1 MPHPSVDRPIHL
13 ENAEALRSA
22 TRRVSRLHAIGGDFR
37 VRGSKARGRL
47 LPRLSQLGLRQQV
60 LAGMASV
67 MLIFGL
73 LIGFVVFELRVL
85 GAQLEEVVD
94 VQTQRAN
101 HAQGLHAA
109 LLDLL
114 AQQRTML
121 AAQDAEDLKAS
132 SHEVQ
137 AARRRY
143 DEAQNRLTTDADS
156 RSDAGTAFL
165 KETLAKIREIRIS
178 VQPMHDGALAAML
191 SGAGQEAALTLLLP
205 AEAYEQQWRQLLLD
219 VVGRI
224 DVENRTAFE
233 LTRARQVRDMRLLAA
248 ATTAAVA
255 LGVVI
260 SLLQARSV
268 TRPVV
273 QAMHATSRIAGG
285 DLATSI
291 DLDPQ
296 DRQDELGR
304 LLGAVS
310 AMQQRL
316 RDIVVGLRDGSDAVT
331 AASAEIA
338 SASSNL
344 SSRTEIAASQLQD
357 ALGQLQ
363 QLEQLIQ
370 VSTTVAR
377 TARDAALAAQQR
389 VDESSSASRQL
400 VGAMDRMVGVTRKI
414 GDIVG
419 LIDNIAFQTNLLA
432 LNASVEAARAGEMG
446 RGFAVVATEVRTLA
460 RRAADAAG
468 NIRALNG
475 EADDCAQRSTAHAGH
490 ADRAMLQLTTTVGN
504 VAGQMQSILDT
515 AEQQQQGVHALAQA
529 ALSLESLTQ
538 QNAAMSEQSAAAAA
552 HLERQAGSMAELVHS
567 FRVESAA

>member
-1 MPHPSVDRPIHL
+1 MSQPSIDLPMHL
-13 ENAEALRSA
+13 EDAEAFLPATRSA
-22 TRRVSRLHAIGGDFR
+22 ETLHAGAADSRG
-37 VRGSKARGRL
+37 RGSKARKRL

-73 LIGFVVFELRVL
+73 LIGFAVFELRVL

-121 AAQDAEDLKAS
+121 TAQDPEDLKVS
-132 SHEVQ
+132 NQEVQ
-137 AARRRY
+137 AARHRY
-143 DEAQNRLTTDADS
+143 DEAQKLLTADADS
-156 RSDAGTAFL
+156 RSDAGTTFL
-165 KETLAKIREIRIS
+165 KEALAKIREIRTS
-178 VQPMHDGALAAML
+178 AQPMYDGALSAMM
-191 SGAGQEAALTLLLP
+191 SGAGQEAALILLLP
-205 AEAYEQQWRQLLLD
+205 AETYEQQWRQLLLG
-219 VVGRI
+219 VVERI
-224 DVENRTAFE
+224 DAENRAAFE
-233 LTRARQVRDMRLLAA
+233 ITRARQARDMRLLAA
-248 ATTAAVA
+248 ATAAAVA

-273 QAMHATSRIAGG
+273 QAMHATSRIAAG

-291 DLDPQ
+291 GFDSQ
-296 DRQDELGR
+296 HRQDELGR
-304 LLGAVS
+304 LLSAVS

-316 RDIVVGLRDGSDAVT
+316 RDIVIGLRDGSDAVT
-331 AASAEIA
+331 LASAEIA
-338 SASSNL
+338 SASGNL
-344 SSRTEIAASQLQD
+344 SSRTETAASQLQD
-357 ALGQLQ
+357 ALDQLQ

-389 VDESSSASRQL
+389 ADESSSASRQL

-419 LIDNIAFQTNLLA
+419 LIDSIAFQTNLLA

-475 EADDCAQRSTAHAGH
+475 EADDCAQQSTAHAGH
-490 ADRAMLQLTTTVGN
+490 ADHAMRQLTTTVGS

-515 AEQQQQGVHALAQA
+515 AEQQHQGVQALAQA

-552 HLERQAGSMAELVHS
+552 HLEQQAGSMANLVHS
-567 FRVESAA
+567 FRVEVAA

>member
-1 MPHPSVDRPIHL
+1 MPHSSIDLPVHL
-13 ENAEALRSA
+13 DNAKALLPASRHISA
-22 TRRVSRLHAIGGDFR
+22 PHAGAADFR
-37 VRGSKARGRL
+37 VRASMAHTRW
-47 LPRLSQLGLRQQV
+47 LPRFSQLGLRQQV

-73 LIGFVVFELRVL
+73 LIGFAVFELRAL

-121 AAQDAEDLKAS
+121 TAQDPEDLKAS
-132 SHEVQ
+132 NQEVQ

-143 DEAQNRLTTDADS
+143 DQAQTLLTADADS

-165 KETLAKIREIRIS
+165 RDALTKIREIRNS
-178 VQPMHDGALAAML
+178 AQPMYDGALAAML
-191 SGAGQEAALTLLLP
+191 SGAGQEAALGLLLP
-205 AEAYEQQWRQLLLD
+205 AETYEQQWRQLLLG
-219 VVGRI
+219 VVERI
-224 DVENRTAFE
+224 DAENRADFE
-233 LTRARQVRDMRLLAA
+233 VARARQVRDMRLLAA
-248 ATTAAVA
+248 ATATAVA
-255 LGVVI
+255 LGVMI
-260 SLLQARSV
+260 SFLQARSV

-273 QAMHATSRIAGG
+273 QAMQATSRIAAG
-285 DLATSI
+285 DLTSSI
-291 DLDPQ
+291 GLDPR

-304 LLGAVS
+304 LLAAVS

-338 SASSNL
+338 SASGNL
-344 SSRTEIAASQLQD
+344 SSRTETAASQLQD
-357 ALGQLQ
+357 ALVQLQ

-377 TARDAALAAQQR
+377 TARDAALAAQHR
-389 VDESSSASRQL
+389 ADESSSASRQL

-419 LIDNIAFQTNLLA
+419 LIDSIAFQTNLLA

-475 EADDCAQRSTAHAGH
+475 EADDCAQQSTAHAGH
-490 ADRAMLQLTTTVGN
+490 ADHAMRQLTTTVGS

-529 ALSLESLTQ
+529 AMSLESLTQ

-552 HLERQAGSMAELVHS
+552 HLERQAGSMAELVHT
-567 FRVESAA
+567 FRVEVAA

>member
-1 MPHPSVDRPIHL
+1 MPQPSIDLPIHL
-13 ENAEALRSA
+13 ENAEALRPAMRSA
-22 TRRVSRLHAIGGDFR
+22 RTLHAGAADSR
-37 VRGSKARGRL
+37 VRGNKARTG

-73 LIGFVVFELRVL
+73 LIGFAVFELRVL

-121 AAQDAEDLKAS
+121 TAQDPEDLKVS
-132 SHEVQ
+132 NQEVQ

-143 DEAQNRLTTDADS
+143 DQAQKLLTADADS

-165 KETLAKIREIRIS
+165 KEELAKISEIRS
-178 VQPMHDGALAAML
+178 SAQPMHDGAMAAML
-191 SGAGQEAALTLLLP
+191 SGAGQEAALILLLP
-205 AEAYEQQWRQLLLD
+205 AETYEQQWRQLLLG
-219 VVGRI
+219 VVERI
-224 DVENRTAFE
+224 DAENRTAFE
-233 LTRARQVRDMRLLAA
+233 LTRVRQARDMRLLAV
-248 ATTAAVA
+248 ATAAAVA

-273 QAMHATSRIAGG
+273 QAMQATSRIAAG

-291 DLDPQ
+291 GFDPQ

-304 LLGAVS
+304 LLSAVS

-331 AASAEIA
+331 LASAEIA
-338 SASSNL
+338 SASGNL
-344 SSRTEIAASQLQD
+344 SSRTETAASQLQD

-377 TARDAALAAQQR
+377 TARDAAQAAQQR
-389 VDESSSASRQL
+389 ADESSSASRQL

-419 LIDNIAFQTNLLA
+419 LIDSIAFQTNLLA

-446 RGFAVVATEVRTLA
+446 RGFSVVATEVRTLA

-475 EADDCAQRSTAHAGH
+475 EADDCAQQSTVHAGH
-490 ADRAMLQLTTTVGN
+490 ADHAMRQLTTTVGS
-504 VAGQMQSILDT
+504 VAGQMQAILDT
-515 AEQQQQGVHALAQA
+515 AEQQHQGVQALAQA

-538 QNAAMSEQSAAAAA
+538 QNAAMSEQSAASAA
-552 HLERQAGSMAELVHS
+552 HLEQQAGGMAELVHT
-567 FRVESAA
+567 FRVEVAA